1 MTWIY
6 EAVKAV
12 GTFAVANPI
21 PAALGGSAILN
32 YLGSQ
37 GQADAATQAARMQS
51 DAAAQASTLQEKQ
64 YADLA
69 PYRQS
74 GQLGLSKIQEM
85 LPYFTKEVTAQDLRS
100 MPGFE
105 FGLNQGTGAAGQA
118 MNVGGGGSNV
128 DLARTKFATDYATN
142 VGLPQYLQQRTG
154 IYNTLSNIAGI
165 GQKSQEQAGNIA
177 SNIGQLG
184 IGGATALGAGNIG
197 AANVMAGGLQ
207 GFGNAATLASML
219 RPQTPAAQPAV
230 DYSLGSGA
238 QGLTLGGGN
247 QGLRFAPA

>member
-6 EAVKAV
+6 QAAKYVAEEAL
-12 GTFAVANPI
+12 
-21 PAALGGSAILN
+21 PALGGFVSKNALPLAIGGSAIAN

-51 DAAAQASTLQEKQ
+51 DAAARAATLQEKQ

-128 DLARTKFATDYATN
+128 DLARTKFATEYATN
-142 VGLPQYLQQRTG
+142 VGLPQYLAQRTG

-197 AANVMAGGLQ
+197 AANVMAGGLP
-207 GFGNAATLASML
+207 GFGNAATLAKGQQRS
-219 RPQTPAAQPAV
+219 QQ
-230 DYSLGSGA
+230 
-238 QGLTLGGGN
+238 
-247 QGLRFAPA
+247 

>member
-1 MTWIY
+1 MTWLN
-6 EAVKAV
+6 
-12 GTFAVANPI
+12 VAI
-21 PAALGGSAILN
+21 GGSAL
-32 YLGSQ
+32 LGFMGASD
-37 GQADAATQAARMQS
+37 QADAAREAAQMQS
-51 DAAAQASTLQEKQ
+51 DAAARAAALQEKQ

-142 VGLPQYLQQRTG
+142 VGLPQYISQRTG
-154 IYNTLSNIAGI
+154 IYNTLANIAGI
-165 GQKSQEQAGNIA
+165 GQKSQEQSGGIA

-197 AANVMAGGLQ
+197 AANVMAGGTFTSCQ
-207 GFGNAATLASML
+207 C
-219 RPQTPAAQPAV
+219 
-230 DYSLGSGA
+230 
-238 QGLTLGGGN
+238 
-247 QGLRFAPA
+247 